1 MKKQSKESMLE
12 ELIAPVVEAE
22 GYECVDVTFEKAGKD
37 LSLIHISEPTRPIE
51 RYWAG

>member
-37 LSLIHISEPTRPIE
+37 WVLTTYIDGLSLIHI
-51 RYWAG
+51 